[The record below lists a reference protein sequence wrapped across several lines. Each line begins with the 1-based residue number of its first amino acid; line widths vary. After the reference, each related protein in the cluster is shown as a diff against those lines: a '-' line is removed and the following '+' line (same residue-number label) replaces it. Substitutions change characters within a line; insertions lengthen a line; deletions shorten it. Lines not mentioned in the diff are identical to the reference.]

1 MSITVRRAEGDE
13 LEQWD
18 SYVNRSEQAG
28 PFHQRAGL
36 ELLADHT
43 DSTLH
48 PLVAYKGQQE
58 VGILPVFEKEKGPF
72 TIVVTPPSH
81 TEVYYLGAALLDAH
95 QLKQRKLERRNRR
108 FVYTCNEWIEENL
121 DPDLTHIRNTDRY
134 LDHRP
139 FKEKGY
145 EVEPYYT
152 YVTDL
157 TPDVDDLLM
166 ALSSDARSNVRN
178 TDEDAYE
185 IEIGGLDEAT
195 EIIDRVRERHEEQD
209 TPYFIDDEYIS
220 RLYTEF
226 PDGQV
231 KPYTCYTADGE
242 MAGGIVAI
250 EHDDTVYR
258 WQGGTKVDVEIP
270 VNDLLDWH
278 IMEDAKSR
286 GIERYDLVGANQR
299 RICRYK
305 SKFAPDLAAYHG
317 ARKRS
322 PRAEAVNAA
331 RGLRELVPFPR

>member
-18 SYVNRSEQAG
+18 SYVKRSEQAG

-43 DSTLH
+43 DTTLH

-72 TIVVTPPSH
+72 TLVVTPPSN
-81 TEVYYLGAALLDAH
+81 TEVYYLGAALLDAN

-108 FVYTCNEWIEENL
+108 FIYTCHEWIEQNL

-157 TPDVDDLLM
+157 TRDVDDLMM
-166 ALSSDARSNVRN
+166 ALSSDARSNIRN
-178 TDEDAYE
+178 TDDDAYG
-185 IEIGGLDEAT
+185 IDIGGLEEAK
-195 EIIDRVRERHEEQD
+195 EIIDRVRDRHDEQGQA
-209 TPYFIDDEYIS
+209 YYIDDEYIT

-231 KPYTCYTADGE
+231 KPYTCYIDGE
-242 MAGGIVAI
+242 IAGGIVAI

-258 WQGGTKVDVEIP
+258 WQGGTKGDVDLP
-270 VNDLLDWH
+270 VNDLLDWQ
-278 IMEDAKSR
+278 IMKDAKSR
-286 GIERYDLVGANQR
+286 GVERYDFVGANQR

-317 ARKRS
+317 ARRRS
-322 PRAEAVNAA
+322 SRADAVNTV
-331 RGLRELVPFPR
+331 RSLLPFPR

>member
-1 MSITVRRAEGDE
+1 
-13 LEQWD
+13 
-18 SYVNRSEQAG
+18 
-28 PFHQRAGL
+28 
-36 ELLADHT
+36 
-43 DSTLH
+43 
-48 PLVAYKGQQE
+48 
-58 VGILPVFEKEKGPF
+58 
-72 TIVVTPPSH
+72 
-81 TEVYYLGAALLDAH
+81 
-95 QLKQRKLERRNRR
+95 
-108 FVYTCNEWIEENL
+108 
-121 DPDLTHIRNTDRY
+121 
-134 LDHRP
+134 
-139 FKEKGY
+139 
-145 EVEPYYT
+145 
-152 YVTDL
+152 
-157 TPDVDDLLM
+157 M

-220 RLYTEF
+220 RLYTSF

-286 GIERYDLVGANQR
+286 GIKRYDLVGANQR

-322 PRAEAVNAA
+322 TRAEAVNAA
-331 RGLRELVPFPR
+331 RGLRELVPFPRSSLPHAWLKPSTHRTHRVRASESRRYAIVSGRTRRLALRVLRLRKGRHARRPRRVACRAIGGDERRPPRVSAPRDHRAVSRGRTRAPILPM